1 MNKLEIKIFN
11 KKRTQIRKQIQIL
24 KHEKIL
30 VPLKS

>member
-1 MNKLEIKIFN
+1 MNKLEIKYLII
-11 KKRTQIRKQIQIL
+11 KRTQIRKQIQIL